1 MCLKKIKKNLER
13 ETLIV
18 IKMIRNIYKSCV
30 PLCFVVVVA
39 VLFWYFLFGGFFRK
53 IAHWVTE
60 YNYLQCNSH
69 DLGTKT
75 VKTEEQLHV
84 DCESDSYATRSSKMI
99 GAQ

>member
-1 MCLKKIKKNLER
+1 M
-13 ETLIV
+13 
-18 IKMIRNIYKSCV
+18 
-30 PLCFVVVVA
+30 
-39 VLFWYFLFGGFFRK
+39 FLFVLLLLLLFGFGISCLVVFFRK